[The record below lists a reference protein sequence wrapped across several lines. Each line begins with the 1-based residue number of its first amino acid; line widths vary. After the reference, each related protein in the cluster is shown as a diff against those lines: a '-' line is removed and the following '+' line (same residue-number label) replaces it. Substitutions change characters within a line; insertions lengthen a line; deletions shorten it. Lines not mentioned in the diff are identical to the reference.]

1 MKKQGLKIRAALFL
15 VTAALASSPV
25 LTSVAAATKKDVSS
39 AKDKKSA
46 LEQEKKKTEEA
57 IKSLQGLKSNTESYV
72 KELDTKMND
81 LQSQVTKLENNISSK
96 QKSID
101 ETAVKLEEAQKTEK
115 KQYASMKMRIK
126 YMYEKG
132 DSSYLN
138 LLLEARSLSELL
150 NRAEYVSKISEYD
163 RKMLDQYVAT
173 KESIADS
180 KKKLETE
187 KAELQEMK
195 TQTEAKQ
202 DSVQLLLNE
211 KNKELQNVNA
221 QIGEKSAQAKAYEDD
236 IKAQEAKIVQME
248 EEIKKKKAA
257 EEAARKAA
265 AAGKTNNSTAKGNT
279 GSTTT
284 TSTGSSSLRWPCPA
298 SGRITSG
305 FGKRKSPTAGASS
318 NHKGIDISAST
329 GSSIVAA
336 AGGTVSIATYSYSA
350 GNYVVVNHGNGL
362 STVYMH
368 CSQLLVSAGDTVKA
382 GQTIAKVGST
392 GYSTGSHLHF
402 AVRKNGSYV
411 NPSSYVSP

>member
-221 QIGEKSAQAKAYEDD
+221 QI
-236 IKAQEAKIVQME
+236 KAQEAKIAQME
-248 EEIKKKKAA
+248 AEIKKKEAEEAAKKAA

>member
-1 MKKQGLKIRAALFL
+1 
-15 VTAALASSPV
+15 
-25 LTSVAAATKKDVSS
+25 
-39 AKDKKSA
+39 
-46 LEQEKKKTEEA
+46 
-57 IKSLQGLKSNTESYV
+57 
-72 KELDTKMND
+72 MND

-236 IKAQEAKIVQME
+236 IKAQEAKIAQME
-248 EEIKKKKAA
+248 AEIKKKEA
-257 EEAARKAA
+257 EEAAKKTRQRKLPEKLPQRERRIIRPRKGILAVRLPLRREVLRCAGRALQADALHLDSENVNHRRRARPRTIRALISALRPAA
-265 AAGKTNNSTAKGNT
+265 ASWQPPEERFRLQPTVIRLEIMLWSIMEMDFQ
-279 GSTTT
+279 
-284 TSTGSSSLRWPCPA
+284 PCICTVP
-298 SGRITSG
+298 SFWYRQ
-305 FGKRKSPTAGASS
+305 
-318 NHKGIDISAST
+318 GI
-329 GSSIVAA
+329 
-336 AGGTVSIATYSYSA
+336 
-350 GNYVVVNHGNGL
+350 
-362 STVYMH
+362 
-368 CSQLLVSAGDTVKA
+368 
-382 GQTIAKVGST
+382 
-392 GYSTGSHLHF
+392 
-402 AVRKNGSYV
+402 R
-411 NPSSYVSP
+411 

>member
-221 QIGEKSAQAKAYEDD
+221 QIGEKSAQAKAYE
-236 IKAQEAKIVQME
+236 KPRSRRWRRRLRRRKRKRRR
-248 EEIKKKKAA
+248 KKRQRKLPEKLPQRERRIIRPRKGILAVRLPLRREVLRCA
-257 EEAARKAA
+257 GRALQADALHLDTENVNHRRRARPRTIRALISALRPAA
-265 AAGKTNNSTAKGNT
+265 ASWQPPEERFRLQPTVIRLEIMLWSTMEMDFQ
-279 GSTTT
+279 
-284 TSTGSSSLRWPCPA
+284 PCICTVP
-298 SGRITSG
+298 SFWYRQ
-305 FGKRKSPTAGASS
+305 
-318 NHKGIDISAST
+318 GI
-329 GSSIVAA
+329 
-336 AGGTVSIATYSYSA
+336 
-350 GNYVVVNHGNGL
+350 
-362 STVYMH
+362 
-368 CSQLLVSAGDTVKA
+368 
-382 GQTIAKVGST
+382 
-392 GYSTGSHLHF
+392 
-402 AVRKNGSYV
+402 R
-411 NPSSYVSP
+411 